1 MMETIGGQT
10 SAVPIVGSPRV
21 LSSNLI
27 SATALETFLSHVDVA
42 SLLEDLILHPV
53 SDPPPPSPS
62 CDLTVSFISQIKV
75 DAARLSSWISPRQKI
90 STPADNSAAP
100 RNSERVKRTFQEI
113 SLDPQAASA
122 VSSGPFFQSGASSSQ
137 RIKKSREDIEVEA
150 FCGGAQAG

>member
-53 SDPPPPSPS
+53 SDSRS